1 MNLKEYIYNLIPTDR
16 FITRQDL
23 VSTLGIN
30 DRTIRGIISNIRKE
44 HTIISLSSGKG
55 YRKCKSTDEMTQ
67 DEIKIEYDI
76 MKHAINENNSR
87 IKEIKKNM
95 RSQIARLKILEKN
108 IDK

>member
-1 MNLKEYIYNLIPTDR
+1 MKEYIYNLVPTDR
-16 FITRQDL
+16 FITRQEL
-23 VSTLGIN
+23 VNIVGIS
-30 DRTIRGIISNIRKE
+30 DRAIRNIISDIRKE

-55 YRKCKSTDEMTQ
+55 YRKCKPTDDMTEE
-67 DEIKIEYDI
+67 EIKLEYEI

-108 IDK
+108 IDKIR